1 MFYEITSTQPIADLI
16 KGLVYEVRPA
26 GLEEAKLRKRAE
38 AAVQTLEG
46 CPWRPVIFEQ
56 ALEAHAGGRLQ
67 FAPDKA
73 TYTPPAGA
81 ASAGRDLLRD
91 IVAVIEHY
99 AAEMQIGQIYSVAEA
114 AEYLGLSVPAVK
126 HHVYNTGT
134 LVGTLKGN
142 SRVFTKAELDA
153 WSAQRRGPGR
163 PPVRKPK
170 AEA

>member
-26 GLEEAKLRKRAE
+26 GLEEARLRKRAE

-73 TYTPPAGA
+73 AYAPPAG
-81 ASAGRDLLRD
+81 STRPGRDLLTD
-91 IVAVIEHY
+91 VIGVIEHY
-99 AAEMQIGQIYSVAEA
+99 AAEMQIGEIFSVAEA
-114 AEYLGLSVPAVK
+114 AQYLGVSVPAVK
-126 HHVYNTGT
+126 HHIYNTGT
-134 LVGTLKGN
+134 LRGTLKGN
-142 SRVFTKAELDA
+142 SRVFTRAELDA

-163 PPVRKPK
+163 PPTRRNSG
-170 AEA
+170 A

>member
-1 MFYEITSTQPIADLI
+1 M
-16 KGLVYEVRPA
+16 
-26 GLEEAKLRKRAE
+26 
-38 AAVQTLEG
+38 
-46 CPWRPVIFEQ
+46 WRPVLFEQ

-67 FAPDKA
+67 FGPDGV
-73 TYTPPAGA
+73 TYSPPAG
-81 ASAGRDLLRD
+81 STSPGLDLLTD
-91 IVAVIEHY
+91 VIGVIEHY
-99 AAEMQIGQIYSVAEA
+99 ASELQIGQIYSVAEA
-114 AEYLGLSVPAVK
+114 ADYLGLSVPAVK

-134 LVGTLKGN
+134 LLGTLKGN